1 MTPDKALASTGKI
14 MEDLGLKEKWDAVMN
29 SANQLQ
35 IVRIKVEE
43 FMESRVEWT
52 DQDTKEAFDD
62 AWDEFMTQLKHNPL

>member
-1 MTPDKALASTGKI
+1 